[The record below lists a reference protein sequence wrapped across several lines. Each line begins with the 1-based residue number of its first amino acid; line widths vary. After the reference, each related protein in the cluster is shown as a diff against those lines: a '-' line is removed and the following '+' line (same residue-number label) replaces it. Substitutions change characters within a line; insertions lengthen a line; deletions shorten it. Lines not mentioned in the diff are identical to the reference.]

1 MAQRDYYE
9 VLGVSRDVSDAELKK
24 AYRRLAMKYHPD
36 RNTDDADATEKFKEA
51 KEAFEVLKDKDKR
64 AAYDQFGHAGVSNQP
79 GGGGFGG
86 GADIN
91 DIFGDVFGDIFGGG
105 RRGGGGSR
113 VYRGDDLQYNLEITL
128 EEAVAGTTAKL
139 KIPTLVSC
147 DVCDG
152 SGAKRGTSPS
162 ACSTCHG
169 VGQVRMQQG
178 FFSVQQTC
186 PACRGKGKVITDPC
200 PKCRGQGRVQK
211 EKTLAPKIPP
221 GVDNG
226 DKIRLSGE
234 GEASDSGGP
243 AGDLYVAIHVKPHPI
258 FKRDGADLVCT
269 VPIDFVTAAL
279 GGELEVPTLDGRVKL
294 KIPAGTQSEKTF
306 RLRGKGVKP
315 VRGGAVGDLLAKVRI
330 ETPVHLNTEQ
340 RDLLSK
346 FQETIG
352 GSNAHKHSPQA
363 HSWLDGVKKFFDDL
377 RGKQGSASS

>member
-1 MAQRDYYE
+1 MSQRDYYE
-9 VLGVSRDVSDAELKK
+9 VLGVSKDVSEGELKK

-36 RNTDDADATEKFKEA
+36 RNTDDESAIEKFKEA
-51 KEAFEVLKDKDKR
+51 KEAFEILKDKEKR

-105 RRGGGGSR
+105 RRGGGSR
-113 VYRGDDLQYNLEITL
+113 VYRGDDLQYNLEVTL
-128 EEAVAGTTAKL
+128 EEAVAGTSTEI
-139 KIPTLVSC
+139 KIPNLVSC

-162 ACSTCHG
+162 TCTTCHG

-200 PKCRGQGRVQK
+200 AKCRGQGRVKK
-211 EKTLAPKIPP
+211 EKTLSVKIPA
-221 GVDNG
+221 GVDTG

-243 AGDLYVAIHVKPHPI
+243 AGDLYVAIVVKPHPI
-258 FKRDGADLVCT
+258 FQRDGADLLCT
-269 VPIDFVTAAL
+269 VPINFATAAI

-294 KIPAGTQSEKTF
+294 KIPAGTQTEKNF

-315 VRGGAVGDLLAKVRI
+315 VRGGAVGDLMAKVRV
-330 ETPVHLNTEQ
+330 ETPVNLTSEQ
-340 RDLLSK
+340 RDLLEK
-346 FQETIG
+346 FHDTISG
-352 GSNAHKHSPQA
+352 NNAQKHSPQA
-363 HSWLDGVKKFFDDL
+363 HSWLGGVKKFFDDL
-377 RGKQGSASS
+377 RS

>member
-9 VLGVSRDVSDAELKK
+9 VLGVSKDVSEAELKK

-36 RNTDDADATEKFKEA
+36 RNTDDEAAIEKFKEA
-51 KEAFEVLKDKDKR
+51 KEAFEILKNKEKR

-79 GGGGFGG
+79 GGGGFGGG

-105 RRGGGGSR
+105 RRGGGGPR
-113 VYRGDDLQYNLEITL
+113 VYRGDDLQYNLEISL
-128 EEAVAGTTAKL
+128 EEAVSGTSTEI
-139 KIPTLVSC
+139 KIPNLVGC

-152 SGAKRGTSPS
+152 SGAKRGTTPS
-162 ACSTCHG
+162 TCSTCHG

-200 PKCRGQGRVQK
+200 PKCRGQGRIKK
-211 EKTLAPKIPP
+211 EKTLSVKIPA
-221 GVDNG
+221 GVDTG

-243 AGDLYVAIHVKPHPI
+243 AGDLYVAIVVKEHPI
-258 FKRDGADLVCT
+258 FQRDGADLQCT
-269 VPIDFVTAAL
+269 VPINFATAAI
-279 GGELEVPTLDGRVKL
+279 GGELEVPTLNGRVKL
-294 KIPAGTQSEKTF
+294 KVPAGTQTEKTF

-315 VRGGAVGDLLAKVRI
+315 VRGGAVGDLLAKVRV
-330 ETPVHLNTEQ
+330 ETPVNLNKEQ
-340 RDLLSK
+340 SDLLMTFHDAISGDHA
-346 FQETIG
+346 QR
-352 GSNAHKHSPQA
+352 HSPQA
-363 HSWLDGVKKFFDDL
+363 HSWLGGVKKFFDDL
-377 RGKQGSASS
+377 RG

>member
-9 VLGVSRDVSDAELKK
+9 VLGVSKDVSEAELKK

-36 RNTDDADATEKFKEA
+36 RNPDDSEAIDNFKEA
-51 KEAFEVLKDKDKR
+51 KEAFEILKNKEKR

-79 GGGGFGG
+79 GGGAGYGG

-105 RRGGGGSR
+105 RRGGGQQR
-113 VYRGDDLQYNLEITL
+113 VYRGDDLQYNLEISL
-128 EEAVAGTTAKL
+128 EEAVAGTSTEI
-139 KIPTLVSC
+139 KIPNTVSC

-152 SGAKRGTSPS
+152 NGSKRGTTPS
-162 ACSTCHG
+162 TCSTCHG

-200 PKCRGQGRVQK
+200 PNCRGQGRTKK
-211 EKTLAPKIPP
+211 EKTLSVKIPA
-221 GVDNG
+221 GVDTG

-243 AGDLYVAIHVKPHPI
+243 PGDLYVAIVVKSHPI
-258 FKRDGADLVCT
+258 FQRDAADLLCT
-269 VPIDFVTAAL
+269 VPINFATAAV

-294 KIPAGTQSEKTF
+294 KIPAGTQTEKTF

-330 ETPVHLNTEQ
+330 ETPVSLSASQ
-340 RDLLSK
+340 RDLLMQ
-346 FQETIG
+346 FHETISG
-352 GSNAHKHSPQA
+352 DNAQKHSPQA
-363 HSWLDGVKKFFDDL
+363 HSWLGGVKKFFDDL
-377 RGKQGSASS
+377 RG

>member
-1 MAQRDYYE
+1 MSQRDYYE
-9 VLGVSRDVSDAELKK
+9 VLGVSKDVSEGELKK

-36 RNTDDADATEKFKEA
+36 RNPDNEEATEKFKEA
-51 KEAFEVLKDKDKR
+51 KEAFEILKNKEKR

-79 GGGGFGG
+79 GGAGFGG

-105 RRGGGGSR
+105 RRGGGSR
-113 VYRGDDLQYNLEITL
+113 VYRGDDLQYNLEVTL
-128 EEAVAGTTAKL
+128 EEAVAGTSTEI
-139 KIPTLVSC
+139 KIPNQVVC

-152 SGAKRGTSPS
+152 SGAKRGTSPTT
-162 ACSTCHG
+162 CSTCHG

-200 PKCRGQGRVQK
+200 ANCRGQGRVKK
-211 EKTLAPKIPP
+211 EKTLAVKIPA
-221 GVDNG
+221 GVDTG

-243 AGDLYVAIHVKPHPI
+243 AGDLYVAIMVKAHPI
-258 FKRDGADLVCT
+258 FQRDGADLLCT
-269 VPIDFVTAAL
+269 VPINFATAAI

-294 KIPAGTQSEKTF
+294 KIPAGTQTEKNF

-315 VRGGAVGDLLAKVRI
+315 VRGGAVGDLMAKVRV
-330 ETPVHLNTEQ
+330 ETPVNLNSEQ
-340 RDLLSK
+340 RELLEK
-346 FQETIG
+346 FHDTIS
-352 GSNAHKHSPQA
+352 GSNAQKHSPQA
-363 HSWLDGVKKFFDDL
+363 HSWLGGVKKFFDDL
-377 RGKQGSASS
+377 RS